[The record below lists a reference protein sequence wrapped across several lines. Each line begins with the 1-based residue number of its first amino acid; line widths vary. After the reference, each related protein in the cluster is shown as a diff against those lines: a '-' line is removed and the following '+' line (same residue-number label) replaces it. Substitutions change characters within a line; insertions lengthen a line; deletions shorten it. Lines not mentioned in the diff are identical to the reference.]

1 MIRSMKPHSPIKCQH
16 SIQCAACV
24 LYNHAACE
32 TAGLP
37 GPGSTSHSDGHSDKC
52 LNSLRIEIFIFIF
65 TAGLHQ
71 VAASEG
77 PLLAA
82 GGQGRQ
88 GGQRPGRHQAHVLHH
103 RRLGQVGSNSFL
115 WKQKYFSAPKINNDP
130 PRMRAGQVSPPFVPP
145 DTDNFAR
152 EFTRQRP
159 HLSQVSC
166 DWSLGHS
173 THL

>member
-1 MIRSMKPHSPIKCQH
+1 M
-16 SIQCAACV
+16 

-52 LNSLRIEIFIFIF
+52 LNSLRIEIFIF

-71 VAASEG
+71 VAAGEG

-82 GGQGRQ
+82 GRQGRQ
-88 GGQRPGRHQAHVLHH
+88 GGERPGRHQAHVLHH

-115 WKQKYFSAPKINNDP
+115 WRQKYFSAPKNK
-130 PRMRAGQVSPPFVPP
+130 
-145 DTDNFAR
+145 
-152 EFTRQRP
+152 
-159 HLSQVSC
+159 
-166 DWSLGHS
+166 
-173 THL
+173 

>member
-1 MIRSMKPHSPIKCQH
+1 M
-16 SIQCAACV
+16 

-71 VAASEG
+71 VAAGEG

-82 GGQGRQ
+82 WRQGRQ
-88 GGQRPGRHQAHVLHH
+88 GGERPGRHQAHVLHH

-115 WKQKYFSAPKINNDP
+115 WRQKYFSAPKNK
-130 PRMRAGQVSPPFVPP
+130 
-145 DTDNFAR
+145 
-152 EFTRQRP
+152 
-159 HLSQVSC
+159 
-166 DWSLGHS
+166 
-173 THL
+173 